1 MTPQPPPDRKYATN
15 AGYFVIAMIAGALG
29 IMLGY
34 VSTTPRML
42 GLDCA
47 SAVIQHGEVRCIAFV
62 DRTYKP

>member
-1 MTPQPPPDRKYATN
+1 MPPQAPTS
-15 AGYFVIAMIAGALG
+15 AGYFVIAMIAGTVG
-29 IMLGY
+29 ILLGY
-34 VSTTPRML
+34 LSTTPHML